1 MTGVCPCDNAP
12 YTDRSVINRKPSGF
26 VRIPTLH
33 RADILARTMA
43 VISQKSTQ
51 IRLSTVQL
59 LSGKIMVLQGE
70 TDAGWGRTTVAG
82 GQTVCLAGQKT
93 HVRLVQSAEKP
104 RKPILFRIT
113 RDAFG
118 RSVKDT
124 RCCSID
130 RFQGLCAWKSA
141 TASRKAR
148 ELLHETESVFFTVLH
163 EIESYFLL
171 CLCTKL
177 CRKIQ
182 RAARKRVGVYL
193 EPARK

>member
-33 RADILARTMA
+33 RADILARTKA

-82 GQTVCLAGQKT
+82 GQTVCLTGQKT
-93 HVRLVQSAEKP
+93 HVRLVQSAKNP

-130 RFQGLCAWKSA
+130 RFQGLKVWKSES
-141 TASRKAR
+141 ASRKTR
-148 ELLHETESVFFTVLH
+148 ELLHETESGLFTILH

-177 CRKIQ
+177 CWKDQ
-182 RAARKRVGVYL
+182 
-193 EPARK
+193 